1 MTSPFSI
8 YISVGMLYDQYKT
21 KYFATYIDSGSGIC
35 TAKPGV
41 FPKEARETLPVIAE
55 RDFSQK
61 LLILNKKYE
70 KPRS

>member
-21 KYFATYIDSGSGIC
+21 EYFVTYIDSESGIC

-41 FPKEARETLPVIAE
+41 FLKEARETLPVIPR
-55 RDFSQK
+55 RDFFTKNPDTQ
-61 LLILNKKYE
+61 
-70 KPRS
+70 